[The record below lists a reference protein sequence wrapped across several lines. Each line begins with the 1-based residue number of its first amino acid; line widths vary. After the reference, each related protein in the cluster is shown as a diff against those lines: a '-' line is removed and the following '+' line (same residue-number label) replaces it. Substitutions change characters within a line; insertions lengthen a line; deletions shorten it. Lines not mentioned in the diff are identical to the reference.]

1 MASIRC
7 AHCKG
12 THTSVAQV
20 RECAGVG
27 AVATVRPEAQVA
39 AVTRLREAAVRDAIS
54 RTYSDAPNVSV
65 WGDGEPESRGAY
77 LRPEEEARVHVTRP
91 KAQPLLGTP
100 RSHGE
105 SGVPAGRYAIEVDGT
120 LKFYVV
126 DRPTEGRWAG
136 YTFVKVQA
144 SDDTFPVRSRE
155 ARTAILAQI
164 SDDVEGAMLRYGREI
179 GRCGHCGRTL
189 TNEESRARGIG
200 PVCAGKMGF

>member
-12 THTSVAQV
+12 THDSVAAV
-20 RECAGVG
+20 RECAGVP
-27 AVATVRPEAQVA
+27 AR
-39 AVTRLREAAVRDAIS
+39 REAAVAAAVS
-54 RTYSDAPNVSV
+54 RTYSDATNVPV
-65 WGDGEPESRGAY
+65 WGEPEARGAY
-77 LRPEEEARVHVTRP
+77 LRPEEEPRRVTVARPAARV
-91 KAQPLLGTP
+91 QPLLGTP
-100 RSHGE
+100 KSHGE

-126 DRPTEGRWAG
+126 DRPTEGKWKG

-144 SDDTFPVRSRE
+144 SDDTFPVRNRE